1 MKQKILV
8 AVSLFT
14 GGFLSAQQTQGD
26 LSVFG
31 NYFVQHDS
39 SMCASVVNQGYD
51 FIKQNSFLNDTI
63 KVIDFS
69 GQPMYTLVNTSGSS
83 SWSINNL
90 GGSALTVFDYEIDVN
105 NYLNIGMPLD
115 FYKVISGIDTLYW
128 QGIFVN
134 EYISNPC
141 AYNTVTGKTFIDK
154 NNDCVF
160 NSGDVGVGG
169 YFPHATVYYGA
180 PWSSSGYPSQS
191 SSSANGDYNFLI
203 QESYFDSV
211 TLAIDPLYQF
221 TFPPNNNCSPYS
233 YSINALPQTG
243 LDFVLQ
249 CADIDVRVNCYSS
262 PARPT
267 VPFNMTPS
275 VSNFGCD
282 TVSGTLNL
290 IIDPNVT
297 YNPANSSNPADVV
310 SGDTLKWFYT
320 NITNVSNGAYW
331 QSLMGGIEL
340 TPSAALNAGDV
351 LNFEIFTGVPSN
363 DVVPSNNAYNFQIIL
378 VNSYDPNFKEVS
390 PKGVGTPGF
399 ISANT
404 EKLTYTIHF
413 QNTGNA
419 PALNIS
425 VLDSLE
431 GNVIPSTLRILN
443 SSHAMSPEWVSN
455 DVVKFKF
462 NNINLPDST
471 SNEPQSHG
479 FVSFEIDM
487 VQNLSELTEIKN
499 KAYIYFDNNSPVIT
513 NNTLNTIEVLGLEE
527 INGNNMTVTVYPNP
541 STDFTTIS
549 LNEFDAQSILTLKL
563 IDVSGKVV
571 LTNNFTSNKMVVN
584 TTDLDKGVYFYSIW
598 NQTTQQFV
606 NGKLIVN

>member
-1 MKQKILV
+1 MLHEIITVKYRQ
-8 AVSLFT
+8 
-14 GGFLSAQQTQGD
+14 
-26 LSVFG
+26 
-31 NYFVQHDS
+31 
-39 SMCASVVNQGYD
+39 VN
-51 FIKQNSFLNDTI
+51 
-63 KVIDFS
+63 
-69 GQPMYTLVNTSGSS
+69 
-83 SWSINNL
+83 
-90 GGSALTVFDYEIDVN
+90 
-105 NYLNIGMPLD
+105 
-115 FYKVISGIDTLYW
+115 
-128 QGIFVN
+128 
-134 EYISNPC
+134 
-141 AYNTVTGKTFIDK
+141 
-154 NNDCVF
+154 
-160 NSGDVGVGG
+160 
-169 YFPHATVYYGA
+169 
-180 PWSSSGYPSQS
+180 
-191 SSSANGDYNFLI
+191 
-203 QESYFDSV
+203 
-211 TLAIDPLYQF
+211 
-221 TFPPNNNCSPYS
+221 
-233 YSINALPQTG
+233 
-243 LDFVLQ
+243 
-249 CADIDVRVNCYSS
+249 
-262 PARPT
+262 
-267 VPFNMTPS
+267 
-275 VSNFGCD
+275 
-282 TVSGTLNL
+282 
-290 IIDPNVT
+290 
-297 YNPANSSNPADVV
+297 
-310 SGDTLKWFYT
+310 
-320 NITNVSNGAYW
+320 
-331 QSLMGGIEL
+331 
-340 TPSAALNAGDV
+340 
-351 LNFEIFTGVPSN
+351 
-363 DVVPSNNAYNFQIIL
+363 NNAYNFQIVL

-390 PKGVGTPGF
+390 PKGVGNPGF

-527 INGNNMTVTVYPNP
+527 INGNNMAVTVYPNP

-571 LTNNFTSNKMVVN
+571 LVNNFTSNKMVVN